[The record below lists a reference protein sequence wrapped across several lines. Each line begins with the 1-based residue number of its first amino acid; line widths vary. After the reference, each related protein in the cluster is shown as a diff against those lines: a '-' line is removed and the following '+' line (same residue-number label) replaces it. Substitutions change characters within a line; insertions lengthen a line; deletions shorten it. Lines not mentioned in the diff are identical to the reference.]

1 VTARGLARLFR
12 FGLVGAVNTGVYY
25 GLYLLGRLVLPYLVA
40 HVLAFGLAMVGSFF
54 LNCWFTFRVRP
65 TWRRFLLFPLSN
77 ATNFV
82 VQTAGLWALV
92 NWVGMRQEV
101 APLVA
106 AVVAIPI
113 TFLVARYVLAD
124 RPATPD
130 LAPEPEA
137 TP

>member
-1 VTARGLARLFR
+1 MTARGLARLIR

-40 HVLAFGLAMVGSFF
+40 HVLAFALAMVGSFF

-113 TFLVARYVLAD
+113 TFLVARYVLAE